1 MSKQSLVFYDYHDIL
16 LRNDSMCRI
25 LYKSDY
31 MLGKNILDNKTYHTL
46 GMIFLSGFHVLLLGS
61 AATVV
66 GGFVAIVAGE
76 VDVGTAAI
84 VVVGVVA
91 MIAELVAATVVVG
104 DVATVAGLVAA
115 MVAACG
121 FWIVCFLGLSWF
133 QTMSKVPL
141 EGSL

>member
-1 MSKQSLVFYDYHDIL
+1 
-16 LRNDSMCRI
+16 MCRI

-46 GMIFLSGFHVLLLGS
+46 GMIFLSGFHVLLLG
-61 AATVV
+61 
-66 GGFVAIVAGE
+66 I
-76 VDVGTAAI
+76 AAI

-121 FWIVCFLGLSWF
+121 FWIVCFLGLNWL

>member
-1 MSKQSLVFYDYHDIL
+1 
-16 LRNDSMCRI
+16 MCRI

-115 MVAACG
+115 CG
-121 FWIVCFLGLSWF
+121 FWIVCFLGLSWL

>member
-1 MSKQSLVFYDYHDIL
+1 
-16 LRNDSMCRI
+16 MCRI

-66 GGFVAIVAGE
+66 GEFVAIVAGE
-76 VDVGTAAI
+76 VDVGTAAT
-84 VVVGVVA
+84 VVVGVIA
-91 MIAELVAATVVVG
+91 MVVELVAATVVVG
-104 DVATVAGLVAA
+104 VVATVVGLVAA
-115 MVAACG
+115 RVVSACG
-121 FWIVCFLGLSWF
+121 FWIVCFLGLSWL
-133 QTMSKVPL
+133 QTMSKVPV